1 VTTSG
6 PDSIHRYFESDQ
18 QVSGS
23 YSPVVRTYELNPHPT
38 LGVSSDSNNLKIP
51 YDWCSNHQCTTT
63 ATQKTGLWL
72 ESTHWPAE
80 HDPNRSSRCISSH
93 VDPMRG
99 TIIRPASSNT
109 AGSAISL
116 AERRTLKPS
125 GTRDVPTQPSPT
137 PPIPATASTTVRSA
151 TTASPAAQDEGES
164 AGSAPQPLIA
174 AASSIDSSSV
184 ESIDVFDLGA

>member
-1 VTTSG
+1 LQVCLPTPVTTSG

-38 LGVSSDSNNLKIP
+38 LGLSSDSNNLKIP

-63 ATQKTGLWL
+63 ATQKTRLWL
-72 ESTHWPAE
+72 ESTHWSAE

-137 PPIPATASTTVRSA
+137 PLPQLDLRQQLHRLHKMKGNL
-151 TTASPAAQDEGES
+151 QDRHHS
-164 AGSAPQPLIA
+164 H
-174 AASSIDSSSV
+174 
-184 ESIDVFDLGA
+184 